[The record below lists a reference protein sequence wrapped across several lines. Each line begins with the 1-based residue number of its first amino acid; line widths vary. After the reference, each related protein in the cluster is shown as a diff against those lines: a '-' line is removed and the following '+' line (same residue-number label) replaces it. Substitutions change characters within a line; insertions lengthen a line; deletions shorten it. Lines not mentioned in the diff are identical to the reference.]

1 MQHKKE
7 WHEVNGDQHQGKDG
21 HKIAVRLN
29 LKCVP
34 RRRRQE
40 TEPKGINEIKKT
52 EHVPR
57 RNKTCGLLRR
67 SRISKTHN
75 GCREA
80 YEDVADARQRGEA
93 AFRLQRGSEK
103 SHQARE
109 KLARLPATAGAPHG
123 GRALPVPLSLG
134 RNASTSRDSYFIGG

>member
-1 MQHKKE
+1 VQHKKE

-75 GCREA
+75 RCLEA
-80 YEDVADARQRGEA
+80 YEDVADASRQGKEARQRSGC
-93 AFRLQRGSEK
+93 
-103 SHQARE
+103 RE
-109 KLARLPATAGAPHG
+109 DQKNRTK
-123 GRALPVPLSLG
+123 RAKNLHAYQPLLG
-134 RNASTSRDSYFIGG
+134 HRMEDALCRFPSPNH